1 VAESLKKSGKTF
13 RRVLGSDNIYTLK
26 QRMDNGEWDETE
38 VILLNYFIEKIN
50 DLSSLK
56 LQEDEKELLTRVF
69 QVKSFPNLIPLE

>member
-56 LQEDEKELLTRVF
+56 LQEDEKEFLTRVF
-69 QVKSFPNLIPLE
+69 QVKAFPNLIPLE